1 MTDLIVRPVSDVAV
15 TFDELLVARFAEE
28 EEDAWEGE
36 GGGEEWDEDSDWDD
50 DDDDWDDED
59 DDWDDEDE
67 EWGDDEE
74 WEEDEDA

>member
-15 TFDELLVARFAEE
+15 ELEELLVARFE
-28 EEDAWEGE
+28 EEDEDAVESDA
-36 GGGEEWDEDSDWDD
+36 EEDWDEDGDWD

-67 EWGDDEE
+67 EWGEDEE
-74 WEEDEDA
+74 WEEGDDA

>member
-15 TFDELLVARFAEE
+15 DLEELLVARFAEE
-28 EEDAWEGE
+28 EEDSWEGE
-36 GGGEEWDEDSDWDD
+36 GGEEWDEDSDWDD
-50 DDDDWDDED
+50 EDDDWDDDD